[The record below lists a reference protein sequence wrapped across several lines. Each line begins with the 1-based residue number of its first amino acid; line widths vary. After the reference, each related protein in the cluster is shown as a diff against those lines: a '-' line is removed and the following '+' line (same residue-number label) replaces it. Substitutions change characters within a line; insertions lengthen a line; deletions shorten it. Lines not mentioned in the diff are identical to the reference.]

1 MSNSYVLVNPHIDGS
16 LKTQVKAK
24 NSLEAAKN
32 LYKNLSEHFNNNV
45 PKFYFT
51 IQKGNSGAGK
61 FYSFKVKE
69 TRNDNTVDFSLE
81 PIVIKNEK
89 NTYSKF
95 KKNLTKFVSGLE
107 QSGGAKIDKSKKD
120 KSKKDKKDKKD
131 KKHDPFND
139 DDDDYDNFF
148 DTEEKGKS
156 THSYYTPNTFSP
168 ISNYYYDPYLYNM
181 NMINVPTFYSYL
193 NPFIHIN
200 FLP

>member
-1 MSNSYVLVNPHIDGS
+1 MSNSYLLVNPHIEGS

-81 PIVIKNEK
+81 PVVIQNEK

-95 KKNLTKFVSGLE
+95 KKNLSKFVSGLE
-107 QSGGAKIDKSKKD
+107 QSGGAKKRKGKGKKS
-120 KSKKDKKDKKD
+120 
-131 KKHDPFND
+131 KKHDPFD
-139 DDDDYDNFF
+139 DDEDEDDFF
-148 DTEEKGKS
+148 DSEERGKS
-156 THSYYTPNTFSP
+156 TQRYYTPNTFSP
-168 ISNYYYDPYLYNM
+168 ISNYYYDPYLYSM
-181 NMINVPTFYSYL
+181 NTFYVPTFYSYL

-200 FLP
+200 FYP

>member
-1 MSNSYVLVNPHIDGS
+1 MSNSYVLVNPHIEGS

-51 IQKGNSGAGK
+51 IQKGTSGAGK

-81 PIVIKNEK
+81 PVVIQNEK
-89 NTYSKF
+89 NTYAKF
-95 KKNLTKFVSGLE
+95 KKNLSKFVSGLE
-107 QSGGAKIDKSKKD
+107 QKGGAKKGKGKGKKS
-120 KSKKDKKDKKD
+120 
-131 KKHDPFND
+131 KKHDPFD
-139 DDDDYDNFF
+139 DDEDEDDFF

-156 THSYYTPNTFSP
+156 TQRYYAPNTFSP
-168 ISNYYYDPYLYNM
+168 ISNYYYDPYLYTM
-181 NMINVPTFYSYL
+181 NTFYVPTFYSYL

-200 FLP
+200 FYP

>member
-51 IQKGNSGAGK
+51 IQKGNSGSGK

-81 PIVIKNEK
+81 PIVIQNEK
-89 NTYSKF
+89 NTYTKF
-95 KKNLTKFVSGLE
+95 RKNLTKFVSGLE
-107 QSGGAKIDKSKKD
+107 QSGGAKKGKD
-120 KSKKDKKDKKD
+120 KSKSKKG

-139 DDDDYDNFF
+139 DDDDEHDDFF
-148 DTEEKGKS
+148 DIEEKGAKRTS

-181 NMINVPTFYSYL
+181 NMFNVPTFYSYL